1 MPTKIV
7 QFSPSRYATTQKV
20 SLQCS
25 LMPNFVASKYHM
37 FFIVHESGG
46 DYISKHYTIWLYT

>member
-37 FFIVHESGG
+37 FFIVHESDG
-46 DYISKHYTIWLYT
+46 DYISKHYTI